1 MASKITSKSCI
12 AGIDFHKNLEENKF
26 LTLSAFLVI
35 FTLPFALVSLGNN
48 IQGNRL
54 PMVFLIVFIIIIQ
67 NSATIIL

>member
-1 MASKITSKSCI
+1 MATTYYSCI
-12 AGIDFHKNLEENKF
+12 AGKDFHNNLKLNP
-26 LTLSAFLVI
+26 LVTLSAFLVI
-35 FTLPFALVSLGNN
+35 ITLVIALVSLGNN

>member
-1 MASKITSKSCI
+1 MADNTHYSCI
-12 AGIDFHKNLEENKF
+12 SGEDFHYNLENRP
-26 LTLSAFLVI
+26 LVTLSAFLVMI
-35 FTLPFALVSLGNN
+35 TLVIALVSLGNN